1 MQLLNKLVTYS
12 RNEKDNPEFSTNE
25 KNAKDRLILKF
36 MEENFTKYSL
46 IFDIFFAYYN
56 QGLSQEDYDLKE
68 FKTEEEVDY
77 LR

>member
-1 MQLLNKLVTYS
+1 M
-12 RNEKDNPEFSTNE
+12 TNE

-36 MEENFTKYSL
+36 MEDNFTKYSL
-46 IFDIFFAYYN
+46 IFEIFFAYYN

-68 FKTEEEVDY
+68 FITEEEIDY

>member
-12 RNEKDNPEFSTNE
+12 RNEKDNSEFSINE

>member
-1 MQLLNKLVTYS
+1 M
-12 RNEKDNPEFSTNE
+12 TNE

-36 MEENFTKYSL
+36 MEDNFTKYSL

-68 FKTEEEVDY
+68 FITEEEVDY